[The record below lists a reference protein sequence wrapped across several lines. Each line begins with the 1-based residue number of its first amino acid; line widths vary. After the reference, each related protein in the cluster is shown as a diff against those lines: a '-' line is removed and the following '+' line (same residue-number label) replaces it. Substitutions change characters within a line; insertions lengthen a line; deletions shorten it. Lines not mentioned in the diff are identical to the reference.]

1 MIVNVNKLLNILQIK
16 YQDYSFHMVLSLGMS
31 FYTFY
36 AIGYLVDVYR
46 GKYPA
51 ERNFGKYLTFLTFF
65 LHIVQGPFSRYDELG
80 KSLFQKHSF
89 TYMRLCTGC
98 SRILWGI
105 TKKTVIADKIDIV
118 ITTIF
123 SYYDEYSGIYIFFA
137 LACYSIRLY
146 ADFSGYMDIVC
157 GFSYILDI
165 ELKENFRQ
173 PYFAKSVD
181 EFWRRWHITLGAWF
195 KDYVF
200 YPISMGKI
208 SQKIG
213 KWSRNTWGFAIGKL
227 IPGYLALI
235 GVWTLTG
242 LWHGA
247 NWGYLIWGYLNMIA
261 ILFSMQF
268 SGYSRRIQQK
278 MHLNTDSFFWKL
290 FCMLKTFVFLS
301 LFRLFAM
308 TDNVH
313 TAILMLNHILLYPGF
328 SILKSPE
335 ALFVGM
341 RYIEIFVFLFGVAA
355 MFVID
360 ILKEMGK
367 WEKVKNK
374 CPMLLKNLIYTVL
387 ILSIILFAGESNDLI
402 GRFMYANF

>member
-1 MIVNVNKLLNILQIK
+1 
-16 YQDYSFHMVLSLGMS
+16 MS

-278 MHLNTDSFFWKL
+278 MHLNARSVPFGSF
-290 FCMLKTFVFLS
+290 S
-301 LFRLFAM
+301 LCP
-308 TDNVH
+308 H
-313 TAILMLNHILLYPGF
+313 H
-328 SILKSPE
+328 
-335 ALFVGM
+335 
-341 RYIEIFVFLFGVAA
+341 IFVMNSRENTG
-355 MFVID
+355 
-360 ILKEMGK
+360 
-367 WEKVKNK
+367 
-374 CPMLLKNLIYTVL
+374 
-387 ILSIILFAGESNDLI
+387 
-402 GRFMYANF
+402 